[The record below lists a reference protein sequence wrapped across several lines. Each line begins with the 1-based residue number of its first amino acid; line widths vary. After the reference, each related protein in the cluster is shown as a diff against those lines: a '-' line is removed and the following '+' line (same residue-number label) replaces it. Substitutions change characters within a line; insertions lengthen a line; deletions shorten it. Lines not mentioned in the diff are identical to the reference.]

1 MRYLEKAVTLQF
13 DAARCNGCGL
23 CVHVCPHAVFTMVE
37 KRAVLADRGAC
48 IECGACARNCEPEA
62 IRVRTGTGCAAAL
75 LPSVLDG
82 REPTHVSC
90 GCSDES
96 SGCC

>member
-23 CVHVCPHAVFTMVE
+23 CVRVCPHAVFAMVD

-48 IECGACARNCEPEA
+48 IECGACAKNCEPEA
-62 IRVRTGTGCAAAL
+62 ISVRAGVGCAAGL
-75 LPSVLDG
+75 LASVL
-82 REPTHVSC
+82 RRTEPTNASC
-90 GCSDES
+90 GCSGES